1 MEMYSNKLIC
11 QILNYIDTNWCN
23 KLSINDLENRF
34 YYNRY
39 YIMKLFKREIGVT
52 IFDYVNNFKIYK
64 SINEIAISN
73 NSMITIAINCGFNS
87 LEYFSETFKNIVGV
101 SPSNYKK
108 ILNREAIFNIEKYD
122 EVTLN
127 IIKINKLINKVN
139 VYKNNIKSDKI
150 KVKKLT
156 IFSS

>member
-1 MEMYSNKLIC
+1 MYSNKLIC

-23 KLSINDLENRF
+23 KLSINDLENKF

-108 ILNREAIFNIEKYD
+108 ILNREAIFNIDKYD

>member
-1 MEMYSNKLIC
+1 MKMYSNKLIC

-23 KLSINDLENRF
+23 KLSINDLENKF

-108 ILNREAIFNIEKYD
+108 ILNREAIFNIDKYD

-127 IIKINKLINKVN
+127 VIKINKLINKVN

>member
-108 ILNREAIFNIEKYD
+108 ILNREAIFNIDKYD

>member
-108 ILNREAIFNIEKYD
+108 ILNREAIFNIEKYA

>member
-1 MEMYSNKLIC
+1 MKMYSNKLIC

-23 KLSINDLENRF
+23 KLSINDLENKF

-108 ILNREAIFNIEKYD
+108 ILNREAIFNIDKYD